1 MLDYFVAAFL
11 YLSEFSVAV
20 VLFSSITLYELFGA
34 DLWGS
39 KHEQPPL
46 PVSLLRPALSSPFN
60 MELHI

>member
-1 MLDYFVAAFL
+1 MNFVL
-11 YLSEFSVAV
+11 LLCYSNP
-20 VLFSSITLYELFGA
+20 ITLYELFGA

-46 PVSLLRPALSSPFN
+46 PVSLLRPALFSPFN